1 MIKKPSPKTSKL
13 LYSMASVAIMA
24 GRTVLNAVAFIGG
37 NYLARFLSVDD
48 PKASLEEKKTR
59 QSFGG

>member
-13 LYSMASVAIMA
+13 LHSMTSVAIMA
-24 GRTVLNAVAFIGG
+24 GRTVLNAVAFIGA

-59 QSFGG
+59 RSSGG

>member
-1 MIKKPSPKTSKL
+1 
-13 LYSMASVAIMA
+13 MA

-48 PKASLEEKKTR
+48 PKASLEEKRHDEALEANQASYAK
-59 QSFGG
+59 